1 MNNPSLHLNLRVS
14 PTFDGDVTTVGVVQ
28 LWRMTM
34 MVNREKRVV
43 DVKLTRSKRAVKN
56 EIPTFF
62 KEPLR
67 QRFGYGYE
75 GSHADIDGE
84 LEEPH
89 ATFIAN
95 TLSVAV
101 SRAAGAMF
109 EDAYG
114 VEVALHLEVEAGTGL
129 NVRPLSVDTVLEMSL
144 DDPFGFG
151 RTAVYDTLDS
161 LSDRGFPPDVNS
173 LESDADGD
181 TKWEPAQEGS
191 EVHGDVRVGTGGA
204 PEAYPGIDFLEPAQF
219 PEEHSVHD
227 AELAFGTAPN
237 DKYEALAAAIQ
248 RGKRHGPVLVI
259 GDHPGTLARALVS
272 RGIDVVG
279 VDPRNREEDHPGG
292 QRFGRRR
299 LINAELRV
307 GDLPPLLTSIVWG
320 AVVSDTT
327 NDGEAADVS
336 TARNL
341 AFCRAFRELGCD
353 RLYAQTRSA
362 PLVDGIYDALRLP
375 GHSRQGCEL
384 YVKLGIDKKLDP
396 CCYSRVERKNNR
408 TTFYLPVGGGVSRH
422 IWDKFFVPVDRNKT
436 TKTFQLEDNNWYHFV
451 VSRFFLEAE
460 THRKGWVDKT
470 IYDARSPLELY
481 ANLVEYYGLDDNRRS
496 DLRSLFEGQ
505 RATLV
510 GGVARGLLERVPT
523 MRHVMGQRYSA
534 LANLCVNPDFGTDG
548 SVVDLFSDPRA
559 GILLRG
565 LSELRQVLDY
575 DPMIARYHR
584 VLPYESMSVLAS
596 RTMFVLLHH
605 YVLAVRNVIG
615 KPIHTWE
622 LQWLLWTLSVNG
634 NRSEKVAYVLTK
646 LGNVFFRAPTGRR
659 AAKVSQARPVL
670 DGFLGRLDD
679 LRMRAAYVEF
689 DQPFG
694 AKVAKGSIAI
704 VRRARETGGSE
715 RSYGSRVR
723 GSMAPPPAPSVTGT
737 ARSVGHSR
745 GGFSFSGLGGQF

>member
-14 PTFDGDVTTVGVVQ
+14 PAFEGDVTSMGVVP
-28 LWRMTM
+28 LWRMSM

-43 DVKLTRSKRAVKN
+43 DVKLTRSKRPVKN

-75 GSHADIDGE
+75 GSHADIDGG

-89 ATFIAN
+89 TTFLAN

-109 EDAYG
+109 EDAFG
-114 VEVALHLEVEAGTGL
+114 VEVALHLEVQAGTGL
-129 NVRPLSVDTVLEMSL
+129 NVPALSVKTVLVMSL

-151 RTAVYDTLDS
+151 RTAVYDTLDA
-161 LSDRGFPPDVNS
+161 LSDRGFPADVNA
-173 LESDADGD
+173 LEDDLGGD
-181 TKWEPAQEGS
+181 EGWEPARESS
-191 EVHGDVRVGTGGA
+191 EVHGDVRLGPSGV
-204 PEAYPGIDFLEPAQF
+204 PEAYPGIDFLEPVQF
-219 PEEHSVHD
+219 PEESSVHD

-237 DKYEALAAAIQ
+237 DKYEALAAIVQ
-248 RGKRHGPVLVI
+248 RCKRSGPVLVI
-259 GDHPGTLARALVS
+259 GDHPGTLARALVA
-272 RGIDVVG
+272 RNIDVVG

-299 LINAELRV
+299 MISAEIRV
-307 GDLPPLLTSIVWG
+307 GDLPSILSEVDWG
-320 AVVSDTT
+320 AVISDTT
-327 NDGEAADVS
+327 CDGEAAEVS

-341 AFCRAFRELGCD
+341 AICRAFGDLGCPH
-353 RLYAQTRSA
+353 LYAQTRSV

-384 YVKLGIDKKLDP
+384 YVKFGFDQKLDP
-396 CCYSRVERKNNR
+396 CAYSRVTRRNGSA
-408 TTFYLPVGGGVSRH
+408 TFYLPVSGKFSRLV
-422 IWDKFFVPVDRNKT
+422 WDQFFQPVDRNKT

-470 IYDARSPLELY
+470 IYDAESPLELY
-481 ANLVEYYGLDDNRRS
+481 ANLVGYYGLDDNRRS

-534 LANLCVNPDFGTDG
+534 LIKLCVQPEFSTDS
-548 SVVDLFSDPRA
+548 SVVNLFSDPRA
-559 GILLRG
+559 GILLKG

-575 DPMIARYHR
+575 DPLVARYRR
-584 VLPYESMSVLAS
+584 VLPYESMSILAS
-596 RTMFVLLHH
+596 RTFFVLLHH
-605 YVLAVRNVIG
+605 YVMSVRNVVG
-615 KPIHTWE
+615 KPIHAWE

-634 NRSEKVAYVLTK
+634 NRSEKIAYILTK
-646 LGNVFFRAPTGRR
+646 MGNIFFRAPTGRR

-689 DQPFG
+689 DSAFG
-694 AKVAKGSIAI
+694 AKVAKGSVAI
-704 VRRARETGGSE
+704 VRRAREVGGSE
-715 RSYGSRVR
+715 RSFGSQVR
-723 GSMAPPPAPSVTGT
+723 GSMGPPPAPSVTGT
-737 ARSVGHSR
+737 VRSVTHSR